1 MQSWHNPY
9 VISFDRCVAD
19 FHAGRDTPRDFL
31 ERCLDVIAKRDKTV
45 QAFVTLNIDAA
56 RKAHPAPR
64 PTANSAAAAATATP
78 AP

>member
-56 RKAHPAPR
+56 RKAADDSTARYKAGKPPR
-64 PTANSAAAAATATP
+64 LPR
-78 AP
+78 